1 MITNKKLNV
10 ILIGIG
16 VVLLIILFNV
26 FYIYRRN
33 EASKINF
40 SVSSLNDTTWANEN
54 VRLSFKNKNLV
65 FKINDE
71 EVINSEY
78 QLNNRTGKF
87 TLDDDIE
94 FYLRSIN
101 EYSIIVWYKEA
112 EYNLEKE
119 EIAR

>member
-16 VVLLIILFNV
+16 VLLLIILFNV

-40 SVSSLNDTTWANEN
+40 NASSLNDTTWKSEY
-54 VRLSFKNKNLV
+54 VSLLFKGNNLV
-65 FKINDE
+65 LNINDE
-71 EVINSEY
+71 EVINSKYE
-78 QLNNRTGKF
+78 LNNRTGKF
-87 TLDDDIE
+87 TLDDDTE

>member
-16 VVLLIILFNV
+16 VLLLIILFNV

-40 SVSSLNDTTWANEN
+40 NASSLNDTTWKSEY
-54 VRLSFKNKNLV
+54 VSLSFKGNNLV
-65 FKINDE
+65 LNINDE
-71 EVINSEY
+71 EVINSKYE
-78 QLNNRTGKF
+78 LNNRTGKF
-87 TLDDDIE
+87 TLDDDTE

>member
-33 EASKINF
+33 EASKIIF

>member
-16 VVLLIILFNV
+16 VLLLIILFNV

-40 SVSSLNDTTWANEN
+40 NASSLNDTTWKSEY
-54 VRLSFKNKNLV
+54 VSLSFKGDNLV
-65 FKINDE
+65 LNINDE
-71 EVINSEY
+71 EVINSKY
-78 QLNNRTGKF
+78 VLNNRTGKF
-87 TLDDDIE
+87 TLDDDTE